1 MAPRSVSIAST
12 LSRAF
17 TACHRLP
24 PPSIRASLLFRHHLS
39 SRASLHPASSSC
51 FHTLSLLSS
60 VLSPPTASQSD
71 PDPTLLAPLTN
82 DAAPTLKE
90 ALDPALWFPDAD
102 IEPAPPT
109 AAATAA
115 ASPDTTTAPTD
126 GDGSAETG
134 GLYYTAVHPQLHP
147 VAPIAEAMAPLP
159 CAYTPPDIAPLMDI
173 EDIKRAMESV
183 VVDEEDEEQV
193 RRKAEEALKAKGVE
207 VKGLDELLEEVTA
220 EEEEAK
226 KGALVVAA

>member
-1 MAPRSVSIAST
+1 M
-12 LSRAF
+12 
-17 TACHRLP
+17 
-24 PPSIRASLLFRHHLS
+24 
-39 SRASLHPASSSC
+39 
-51 FHTLSLLSS
+51 
-60 VLSPPTASQSD
+60 
-71 PDPTLLAPLTN
+71 PLTH
-82 DAAPTLKE
+82 AEAPTLKE
-90 ALDPALWFPDAD
+90 ALDPALWFPDAEV
-102 IEPAPPT
+102 EPAPPT

-115 ASPDTTTAPTD
+115 ASPDTTTAATA

-173 EDIKRAMESV
+173 DDIKRAMESV
-183 VVDEEDEEQV
+183 VVDEEDEQEQA